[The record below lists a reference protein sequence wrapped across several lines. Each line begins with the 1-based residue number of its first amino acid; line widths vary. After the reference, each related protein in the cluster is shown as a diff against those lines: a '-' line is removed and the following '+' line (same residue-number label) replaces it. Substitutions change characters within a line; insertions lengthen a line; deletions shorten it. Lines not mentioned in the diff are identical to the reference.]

1 MFQATDFL
9 WSGSRWL
16 KKWIDLHQPESLEP
30 INDYEDDAMTLQHKE
45 TIQYLLDNA
54 DSVRDVIISNVIAK
68 AELKGD
74 TSLEGANRLMRP
86 AAMDMVKLWGQTLAN

>member
-9 WSGSRWL
+9 WSGSRRV
-16 KKWIDLHQPESLEP
+16 KKWIDFHQPESLEP
-30 INDYEDDAMTLQHKE
+30 INEDEDDEMTIQHKE

-86 AAMDMVKLWGQTLAN
+86 AAIDMVKLWGNHFVK